1 MYRDTNICRFFG
13 APACRVS
20 PDHLVKQ
27 SARFRPIEER
37 NGRRA
42 RAYGRIAWD
51 FLLSNP
57 GSMGFYRK
65 SEVTRHYDL
74 LETLGS
80 GSFSIV
86 KRATRLRPSSE
97 VVPDVH
103 VAVKMID
110 KAKVDNMIDIR
121 VRFLDPVP
129 VHAWLRGR

>member
-1 MYRDTNICRFFG
+1 M
-13 APACRVS
+13 
-20 PDHLVKQ
+20 
-27 SARFRPIEER
+27 
-37 NGRRA
+37 
-42 RAYGRIAWD
+42 
-51 FLLSNP
+51 LSNP

-103 VAVKMID
+103 VAVKIID

>member
-20 PDHLVKQ
+20 PDHLGANSPRVSVPSK
-27 SARFRPIEER
+27 SETED
-37 NGRRA
+37 A

-57 GSMGFYRK
+57 ESMGFYRK

-103 VAVKMID
+103 VAVKIID

>member
-1 MYRDTNICRFFG
+1 MNYDKNVCRFFG
-13 APACRVS
+13 ARVLPRFS
-20 PDHLVKQ
+20 TLLISNSSHVFVPHQ
-27 SARFRPIEER
+27 SELPPKTRSAPRLAARCL
-37 NGRRA
+37 
-42 RAYGRIAWD
+42 D

-57 GSMGFYRK
+57 ESMGFYRK

-103 VAVKMID
+103 VAVKIID

-129 VHAWLRGR
+129 VHA

>member
-1 MYRDTNICRFFG
+1 MY
-13 APACRVS
+13 
-20 PDHLVKQ
+20 LQQ
-27 SARFRPIEER
+27 SARFRPIKTSELPP
-37 NGRRA
+37 NA
-42 RAYGRIAWD
+42 QRAYRAARCLD

-57 GSMGFYRK
+57 ESMGFYRK

>member
-1 MYRDTNICRFFG
+1 MPRLAAFLLIT
-13 APACRVS
+13 
-20 PDHLVKQ
+20 
-27 SARFRPIEER
+27 SAQTVRAFPSH
-37 NGRRA
+37 RRAKAETEDA

-57 GSMGFYRK
+57 ESMGFYRK

-103 VAVKMID
+103 VAVKIID

>member
-1 MYRDTNICRFFG
+1 MTM
-13 APACRVS
+13 RVHMHGGKTADGTYS
-20 PDHLVKQ
+20 
-27 SARFRPIEER
+27 S
-37 NGRRA
+37 GRA

-51 FLLSNP
+51 FLLSSP
-57 GSMGFYRK
+57 ESMGFYRK

-103 VAVKMID
+103 VAVKIID

>member
-1 MYRDTNICRFFG
+1 MPRLAASLLITSANS
-13 APACRVS
+13 PRVS
-20 PDHLVKQ
+20 VPT
-27 SARFRPIEER
+27 PIEER

-57 GSMGFYRK
+57 ESMGFYRK

-103 VAVKMID
+103 VAVKIID